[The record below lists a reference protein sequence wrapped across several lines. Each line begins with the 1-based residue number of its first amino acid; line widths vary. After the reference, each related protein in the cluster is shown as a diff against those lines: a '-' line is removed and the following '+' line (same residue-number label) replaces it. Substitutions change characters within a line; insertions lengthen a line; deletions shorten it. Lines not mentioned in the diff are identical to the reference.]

1 MNSNTSPNS
10 HAGANQEHQVREVVS
25 VIIVGAGP
33 TGLTAGNLLGM
44 AGIDT
49 LIIESNASLSDYPKA
64 ISLDD
69 EGLRIC
75 QAMGLSRAVNKSV
88 LSGIHAHYVSAGRFL
103 AKVEPSSKRNG
114 YSLISTFNQ
123 PEFEATLLEGL
134 ERFTCV
140 NVLFRHT
147 VESFEQTESGVIV
160 TLRTPSGMLQ
170 KVWCNYLLACDGGR
184 STIRRMLNIPMKGTT
199 FAQKWLVVDV
209 IDDEESSPIAMFFCN
224 PSRPTVTVPSPHKG
238 RRWEFMLLP
247 GEIENDLLR
256 IDSIAT
262 LIKHAGGSPHSE
274 IIRQTIYTFHSTI
287 AQNFSKGRVFLLG
300 DAAHMMPPFGGQ
312 GLNSGLRDAHN
323 LCWKLAMVL
332 HGLASDGL
340 LDTYHEERH
349 RHVAQMIRFSS
360 FLGSIVMS
368 TNKPAAYCRD
378 IVFHLLNQVPAIR
391 EILSEG
397 RIKPQPMYKTGIL
410 LFNKERKHRTI
421 TGRMLSQPKVTTTEG
436 QCVLLD
442 EVLGPG
448 FALLRF
454 HRNPKEAFATLKTDF
469 WERLGARFVCIQP
482 GIPRKEGYNSLDRDR
497 PHKETYES
505 LRIGKA
511 PLMVVQSRDTGFL
524 ADYRDLFVVV
534 RPDRYILGVFREEK
548 ADMFVSAFQRLLNKG
563 K

>member
-1 MNSNTSPNS
+1 
-10 HAGANQEHQVREVVS
+10 
-25 VIIVGAGP
+25 
-33 TGLTAGNLLGM
+33 
-44 AGIDT
+44 
-49 LIIESNASLSDYPKA
+49 
-64 ISLDD
+64 
-69 EGLRIC
+69 
-75 QAMGLSRAVNKSV
+75 
-88 LSGIHAHYVSAGRFL
+88 
-103 AKVEPSSKRNG
+103 
-114 YSLISTFNQ
+114 
-123 PEFEATLLEGL
+123 
-134 ERFTCV
+134 
-140 NVLFRHT
+140 
-147 VESFEQTESGVIV
+147 
-160 TLRTPSGMLQ
+160 TPSGMLQ

-256 IDSIAT
+256 TDSIAA
-262 LIKHAGGSPHSE
+262 LIKQAGGSPHSE
-274 IIRQTIYTFHSTI
+274 IIRRTIYTFHSTI

-323 LCWKLAMVL
+323 LFWKLAMVL
-332 HGLASDGL
+332 HGLASDRL

-378 IVFHLLNQVPAIR
+378 IVFHLLNQVQAIR

-397 RIKPQPMYKTGIL
+397 RIKPQPRYKTGFL

-421 TGRMLSQPKVTTTEG
+421 AGRMLSQPRLATAQEW
-436 QCVLLD
+436 CVLLD

-454 HRNPKEAFATLKTDF
+454 HHNPKEAFATLKTDF
-469 WERLGARFVCIQP
+469 WERLGIQFVCIQP
-482 GIPRKEGYNSLDRDR
+482 GIPRKEGYNSLDREH

-511 PLMVVQSRDTGFL
+511 SLMVVQSHDTGFL

-548 ADMFVSAFQRLLNKG
+548 ADMFVSAFQRLLNRG
-563 K
+563 W

>member
-10 HAGANQEHQVREVVS
+10 HAGVNPEHQVREVVS

-33 TGLTAGNLLGM
+33 TGLSAGNLLGL

-49 LIIESNASLSDYPKA
+49 LIIESN
-64 ISLDD
+64 
-69 EGLRIC
+69 
-75 QAMGLSRAVNKSV
+75 
-88 LSGIHAHYVSAGRFL
+88 
-103 AKVEPSSKRNG
+103 
-114 YSLISTFNQ
+114 TFNQ

-332 HGLASDGL
+332 YGLASDGL

-378 IVFHLLNQVPAIR
+378 IVFHLLNQVQAIR

-397 RIKPQPMYKTGIL
+397 RMGTTG
-410 LFNKERKHRTI
+410 NTI
-421 TGRMLSQPKVTTTEG
+421 CVYTAWHSSKRGIQLSG
-436 QCVLLD
+436 
-442 EVLGPG
+442 
-448 FALLRF
+448 
-454 HRNPKEAFATLKTDF
+454 
-469 WERLGARFVCIQP
+469 
-482 GIPRKEGYNSLDRDR
+482 
-497 PHKETYES
+497 
-505 LRIGKA
+505 
-511 PLMVVQSRDTGFL
+511 
-524 ADYRDLFVVV
+524 
-534 RPDRYILGVFREEK
+534 
-548 ADMFVSAFQRLLNKG
+548 
-563 K
+563 